1 MVQYVFYN
9 SKVLAWSTTAVWVG
23 MTLLTMGTH
32 SEWFLSTLNPVTLRW
47 IAMSTFSRLVNTVIM
62 LQEMKDIWIETALP
76 TFLIPQE
83 KTSTLICGTITEL
96 SKTIL
101 SPCGHV
107 FHLANGPRVL
117 VAPSTVSPKYTSLI
131 LGSLPSFQVVFKMK
145 TYEIVIFSL
154 HQKKFV
160 WKLFI

>member
-1 MVQYVFYN
+1 MQYVFYN
-9 SKVLAWSTTAVWVG
+9 SKVLPWSTTAVWVG

-32 SEWFLSTLNPVTLRW
+32 SEWFLSILNPVTLRW

-62 LQEMKDIWIETALP
+62 LLEMKDIWIETALP
-76 TFLIPQE
+76 TFLIRTE

-117 VAPSTVSPKYTSLI
+117 EAPSMVRPKYASLI
-131 LGSLPSFQVVFKMK
+131 LGSLSRFQVSFAM
-145 TYEIVIFSL
+145 EICNIVIVYMITSKVL
-154 HQKKFV
+154 GMKIV
-160 WKLFI
+160 Y